1 MEAPLDIALG
11 KIDSLDI
18 LTTGNPFE
26 HHPVLTDIY
35 KMQGPSAYRRAPI
48 DMYYHYLNCGF
59 RVAASSGSDKMAL
72 NPPIGSARTYVK
84 TRGLLSYDSWVEG
97 IRAGRTF
104 INLRDRFSILGEW
117 GWNRAHW

>member
-1 MEAPLDIALG
+1 
-11 KIDSLDI
+11 
-18 LTTGNPFE
+18 
-26 HHPVLTDIY
+26 
-35 KMQGPSAYRRAPI
+35 MQGPSAYRRAPI

-104 INLRDRFSILGEW
+104 ISTGPLLEFSGEW
-117 GWNRAHW
+117 GGIGPHW